1 MPAKNTTKKNFQAT
15 SYTII
20 NQNKAS
26 VNCVVIEGQKL
37 PPPSKRITLHQKNIK
52 ILNAK
57 IIYKHKKGD
66 IEFEVIR
73 INHLKSFG
81 EVRLHTNSILYP
93 GTYLVTLEYIGEVD
107 SKN

>member
-15 SYTII
+15 SYTITSK
-20 NQNKAS
+20 NKS
-26 VNCVVIEGQKL
+26 GISSVVIEGQKL

-52 ILNAK
+52 VLSAK

-66 IEFEVIR
+66 IEFEISR